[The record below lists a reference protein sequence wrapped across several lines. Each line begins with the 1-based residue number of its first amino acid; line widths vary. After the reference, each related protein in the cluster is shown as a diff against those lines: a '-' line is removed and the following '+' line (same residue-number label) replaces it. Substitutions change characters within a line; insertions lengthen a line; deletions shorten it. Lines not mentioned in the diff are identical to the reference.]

1 MGLRSTMA
9 APVALLAAALLV
21 GGAGAAGCNASMPF
35 CDPKVATK
43 ARIADFIARATVA
56 EKAGLLFGKGVDR
69 LGVPSLQTGE
79 ALHGVADGCKKDGRP
94 GGKYCPSSFPCA
106 LNLGAT
112 LNESLWHKI
121 GSTISTESRAMRP
134 TGGAR
139 FTPDINL
146 FRDPRWGRGQEVP
159 GE

>member
-1 MGLRSTMA
+1 MALRATM
-9 APVALLAAALLV
+9 ALLAAALLV

-79 ALHGVADGCKKDGRP
+79 ALSVELVSKLKALP
-94 GGKYCPSSFPCA
+94 GTRLHNGYGPTECTVDSTSAKLS
-106 LNLGAT
+106 LGA
-112 LNESLWHKI
+112 LS
-121 GSTISTESRAMRP
+121 S
-134 TGGAR
+134 AR
-139 FTPDINL
+139 
-146 FRDPRWGRGQEVP
+146 
-159 GE
+159 